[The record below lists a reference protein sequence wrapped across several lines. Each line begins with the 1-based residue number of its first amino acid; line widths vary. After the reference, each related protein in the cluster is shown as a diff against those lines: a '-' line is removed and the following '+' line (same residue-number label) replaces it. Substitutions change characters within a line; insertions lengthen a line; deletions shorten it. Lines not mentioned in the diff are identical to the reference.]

1 MFDVCQISTM
11 STYEKTKETAKE
23 REREKERK
31 KIEKRSLFFIINF
44 FDFLFHKAVGWGA
57 YIVG

>member
-23 REREKERK
+23 RERERKKERK
-31 KIEKRSLFFIINF
+31 LKSVPFF
-44 FDFLFHKAVGWGA
+44 
-57 YIVG
+57 YY